1 MYTILHTGSCTAN
14 FNDCCDRN
22 CQIGDCFCDPTC
34 YEPQHN
40 DCCSD
45 LPHICPPRK

>member
-34 YEPQHN
+34 YEPQRN